1 MVVIYAFSH
10 ALPNRSLFPV
20 VKISHPLKYLIQIFC
35 SRQTN
40 SKKKK
45 RSLCAAEKFSDP
57 LFCETDIFHTPS
69 LISGKFSEKF
79 HTPYFRNSVVRDF
92 PPKISYPL
100 QNSHK
105 ISYPFNFPGKFSDPL
120 KNPPTGYP
128 VLKMTN
134 P

>member
-10 ALPNRSLFPV
+10 ALPNRENFP
-20 VKISHPLKYLIQIFC
+20 IGHTDSE
-35 SRQTN
+35 
-40 SKKKK
+40 KK

-128 VLKMTN
+128 DLKMTS